1 MLSWAYESAV
11 DVLVKMDCLETEQ
24 HSCAKKNCLKC
35 SNSMP
40 LWVSCTVRSVR
51 TGWVWLVYTLVH
63 ILYTWLL
70 RAEVELFWFGRLHIV
85 CKESCIERFPSYRPL
100 IIIIPAV
107 PPQHHYRNI
116 PPPHNSNTTTTP
128 TVSPTATYHNTTR
141 SSSSGIRVA
150 IVAVGA
156 AVGWAPAA
164 ASCGPGLVKIA
175 YEHRLRMA
183 TEPRPRT
190 ST

>member
-1 MLSWAYESAV
+1 MKVLLTFLSRWIVSRLNNIHAP
-11 DVLVKMDCLETEQ
+11 
-24 HSCAKKNCLKC
+24 KKLNSLKC

-70 RAEVELFWFGRLHIV
+70 RAEVELFSFGRLHIV
-85 CKESCIERFPSYRPL
+85 CKESCIERLPSYRPL

-107 PPQHHYRNI
+107 PLQHHYRNI

-128 TVSPTATYHNTTR
+128 TVYPTTTYHNTTR

-156 AVGWAPAA
+156 AVGGAPAA
-164 ASCGPGLVKIA
+164 ASCGPGLVDT
-175 YEHRLRMA
+175 
-183 TEPRPRT
+183 TE
-190 ST
+190 

>member
-1 MLSWAYESAV
+1 MKVLLTFLSRWIVSRLNNIHAP
-11 DVLVKMDCLETEQ
+11 
-24 HSCAKKNCLKC
+24 KKLNSLKC

-70 RAEVELFWFGRLHIV
+70 RAEVELFSFGRLHIV
-85 CKESCIERFPSYRPL
+85 CKESCIERLPSYRPS

-116 PPPHNSNTTTTP
+116 PPPHNSNTNTTP
-128 TVSPTATYHNTTR
+128 TVYPTATYHNTTR

-156 AVGWAPAA
+156 AVGGAPAA
-164 ASCGPGLVKIA
+164 ASCGPGLVDT
-175 YEHRLRMA
+175 
-183 TEPRPRT
+183 TE
-190 ST
+190 